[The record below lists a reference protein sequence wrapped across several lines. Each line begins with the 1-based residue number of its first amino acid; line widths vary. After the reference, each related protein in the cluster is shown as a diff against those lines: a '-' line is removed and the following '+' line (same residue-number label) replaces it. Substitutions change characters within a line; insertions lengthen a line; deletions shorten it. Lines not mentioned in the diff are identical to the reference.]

1 MTSGRR
7 SVSSGA
13 EWESRYGYHRA
24 VALDGRAWVS
34 GTTAASRGEPPEG
47 GAAAQA
53 ARAFAIG
60 IEALAELGFEV
71 RDVVRTRMYVT
82 DIADAD
88 AVGRVHGQVFAG
100 VDPAA
105 TMVEVSALIDPLLL
119 VEIELEAVH
128 SEESSHGGGSP

>member
-1 MTSGRR
+1 MSAGHHHHHGHDHGVP
-7 SVSSGA
+7 S
-13 EWESRYGYHRA
+13 H
-24 VALDGRAWVS
+24 D
-34 GTTAASRGEPPEG
+34 
-47 GAAAQA
+47 
-53 ARAFAIG
+53 RAFAIG

-119 VEIELEAVH
+119 VEVELEAVQ
-128 SEESSHGGGSP
+128 SEESSDGGGSP